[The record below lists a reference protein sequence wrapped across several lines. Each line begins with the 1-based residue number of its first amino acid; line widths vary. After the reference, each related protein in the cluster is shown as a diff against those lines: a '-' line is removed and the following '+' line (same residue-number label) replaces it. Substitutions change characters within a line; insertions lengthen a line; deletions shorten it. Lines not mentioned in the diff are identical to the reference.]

1 MEPMVVEPLMAADLD
16 LVNTFGNAE
25 YPSGPAHAL
34 SEASTWTEWQHQS
47 TPSLLPTEA
56 TFATNRG
63 TEQGDVLGTIQSALV
78 LGDARHTHLRDFL
91 SSLRKAKVV
100 CDEGFVDDGQVF
112 VRPWSFDGWLRALD
126 AALTPF

>member
-1 MEPMVVEPLMAADLD
+1 MAADLD

-47 TPSLLPTEA
+47 DSVTSLSTEA

-63 TEQGDVLGTIQSALV
+63 TEQGDVLGTIQSELV
-78 LGDARHTHLRDFL
+78 LGDARDTHLRDFL
-91 SSLRKAKVV
+91 SSLRKAKGV

-112 VRPWSFDGWLRALD
+112 VRPWSFDGWLRAFD